1 MVSAKRGGSKMKR
14 CKNCDIRYDEDI
26 SFCKVCGKELEEDS
40 SMDESAQ
47 KNEASNENIEV
58 NDEAFQ
64 EEIKLESYATEEKFE
79 ERYSILNL
87 IKEMFSKPFETMKG
101 ITEKLTSG
109 TTWILLGII
118 SVISSLFSVGIVRVI
133 INRLVAS
140 LNATT
145 VGEGMLYGG
154 MPYGFSVFANE
165 IQNSKI
171 LSGGSIFCISLISMI
186 IFALLI
192 TLCIYIM
199 CKIFR
204 SKNTYMDIFKIV
216 TSSLV
221 YYTVGYLIL
230 FLLILINANFVFM
243 VAILATLVVAFFVSI
258 TLGLVNSLRV
268 NKDRIIYIVSL
279 GYMLNVIV
287 NNYLLEFIMNLFL
300 RNIFMNGM
308 L

>member
-1 MVSAKRGGSKMKR
+1 MKR
-14 CKNCDIRYDEDI
+14 CKNCDIQYDEDI
-26 SFCKVCGKELEEDS
+26 SFCKVCGKELEQDS
-40 SMDESAQ
+40 SVDESTE
-47 KNEASNENIEV
+47 KNEVNNENAEV
-58 NDEAFQ
+58 NTETTNEETFR
-64 EEIKLESYATEEKFE
+64 EEIKLESYAPEENFEEK
-79 ERYSILNL
+79 YSILNL
-87 IKEMFSKPFETMKG
+87 VKGMFSRPFETMKG
-101 ITEKLTSG
+101 ITEKLNSG
-109 TTWILLGII
+109 TAWILLGII
-118 SVISSLFSVGIVRVI
+118 SIINSLFSVGMVRVV

-145 VGEGMLYGG
+145 AGEGMLYGG
-154 MPYGFSVFANE
+154 MPYGFSGLANQ

-171 LSGGSIFCISLISMI
+171 LSGGSIFCISLVSMI

-230 FLLILINANFVFM
+230 LLLILINSNFVFM
-243 VAILATLVVAFFVSI
+243 VAILATLMVAFFVSI

-279 GYMLNVIV
+279 GYMLNVII

-300 RNIFMNGM
+300 RNAFMNGM

>member
-1 MVSAKRGGSKMKR
+1 MVSDKKGGSKMKR

-40 SMDESAQ
+40 SVDESTE
-47 KNEASNENIEV
+47 KNEANNENIEV
-58 NDEAFQ
+58 NEETFQ
-64 EEIKLESYATEEKFE
+64 EEIKLENHTLEEKFE

-87 IKEMFSKPFETMKG
+87 VKGMFLKPYETMKG

-118 SVISSLFSVGIVRVI
+118 SIISSLFSVGIVRVVI
-133 INRLVAS
+133 SRLVAS

-145 VGEGMLYGG
+145 VGEGMYYGG
-154 MPYGFSVFANE
+154 MSYVISNFANE

-192 TLCIYIM
+192 ALCIYIM

-230 FLLILINANFVFM
+230 FLLILINANFVFI
-243 VAILATLVVAFFVSI
+243 VAILATLMVAFFVAI

-300 RNIFMNGM
+300 QNIFMNGM

>member
-1 MVSAKRGGSKMKR
+1 MKR
-14 CKNCDIRYDEDI
+14 CKDCDIRYDEDI
-26 SFCKVCGKELEEDS
+26 SICKVCGKELEEDS
-40 SMDESAQ
+40 SVNESTQ
-47 KNEASNENIEV
+47 KNEANNENAEVNTEASNEET
-58 NDEAFQ
+58 FR
-64 EEIKLESYATEEKFE
+64 EEIKLESYAPKENFEEK
-79 ERYSILNL
+79 YSILNL
-87 IKEMFSKPFETMKG
+87 IKGMFSRPFETMKG

-118 SVISSLFSVGIVRVI
+118 SIINSLFSVGMGRVI

-145 VGEGMLYGG
+145 AGEGMLYGG
-154 MPYGFSVFANE
+154 MPYGFSTFANE

-171 LSGGSIFCISLISMI
+171 LSGGSIFCISLVSMI

-216 TSSLV
+216 TSSLL

-230 FLLILINANFVFM
+230 LLLILINANFIFM
-243 VAILATLVVAFFVSI
+243 VAILATLMVAFFVSI

-279 GYMLNVIV
+279 GYMLNIII

-300 RNIFMNGM
+300 RNAFMNRM
-308 L
+308 F

>member
-1 MVSAKRGGSKMKR
+1 MKR

-26 SFCKVCGKELEEDS
+26 SICKVCGKELEQDS
-40 SMDESAQ
+40 SVDESTQ
-47 KNEASNENIEV
+47 KNEANNENAEV
-58 NDEAFQ
+58 NTEATNEETFQ
-64 EEIKLESYATEEKFE
+64 EGIKLDSYAPEENFEEK
-79 ERYSILNL
+79 YSILNL
-87 IKEMFSKPFETMKG
+87 IKGMFSRPFETMKG

-118 SVISSLFSVGIVRVI
+118 SIINSLFSAGIVRVV

-145 VGEGMLYGG
+145 AGEGMLYGG
-154 MPYGFSVFANE
+154 MPYGFSTFANE

-171 LSGGSIFCISLISMI
+171 LSGGSIFCISLVSMI
-186 IFALLI
+186 IFSLLI

-216 TSSLV
+216 TSSLL

-230 FLLILINANFVFM
+230 LLLILINANFVFM
-243 VAILATLVVAFFVSI
+243 VAILATLMVAFFVSI

-279 GYMLNVIV
+279 GYMLNVII

-300 RNIFMNGM
+300 RNVFMNRM

>member
-1 MVSAKRGGSKMKR
+1 MKR

-40 SMDESAQ
+40 SVEESTE
-47 KNEASNENIEV
+47 KNEANNENAEV
-58 NDEAFQ
+58 NGEIINEETFQ
-64 EEIKLESYATEEKFE
+64 EEIKLESYTPEENFEEK
-79 ERYSILNL
+79 YSILNL
-87 IKEMFSKPFETMKG
+87 IKGMFIRPFETMKG

-118 SVISSLFSVGIVRVI
+118 SIINSLFSAGMVRVV

-140 LNATT
+140 LNATA
-145 VGEGMLYGG
+145 GEGMLYGG
-154 MPYGFSVFANE
+154 MPYGFSTFANE

-171 LSGGSIFCISLISMI
+171 LSAGSIFCLSLVSMI

-216 TSSLV
+216 TSSLL

-230 FLLILINANFVFM
+230 LLLILINANFIFM
-243 VAILATLVVAFFVSI
+243 VAILATLMVAFFVSI

-279 GYMLNVIV
+279 GYMLNIII

-300 RNIFMNGM
+300 RNVFMNRM

>member
-1 MVSAKRGGSKMKR
+1 MKR
-14 CKNCDIRYDEDI
+14 CKNCDIQYDEDI
-26 SFCKVCGKELEEDS
+26 SFCKVCGKELEQGS
-40 SMDESAQ
+40 SVNESTQ
-47 KNEASNENIEV
+47 KNEVNNENAEV
-58 NDEAFQ
+58 NIEANNEETFR
-64 EEIKLESYATEEKFE
+64 EEIKLDSYAPEENFEEK
-79 ERYSILNL
+79 YSILNL
-87 IKEMFSKPFETMKG
+87 IKGMFSRPFDTMKG

-118 SVISSLFSVGIVRVI
+118 SIINSLFSVGMVRVV

-145 VGEGMLYGG
+145 AGEGMLYGG
-154 MPYGFSVFANE
+154 MPYGFSTFANE

-171 LSGGSIFCISLISMI
+171 LSGGSIFCISLVSMI

-216 TSSLV
+216 TSSLL

-230 FLLILINANFVFM
+230 LLLILINANFIFM
-243 VAILATLVVAFFVSI
+243 VAILATLMVAFFVSI

-300 RNIFMNGM
+300 RNVFMNRM
-308 L
+308 F

>member
-1 MVSAKRGGSKMKR
+1 MKR
-14 CKNCDIRYDEDI
+14 CEKCDIRYDEDI
-26 SFCKVCGKELEEDS
+26 SFCKVCGKELEEGS
-40 SMDESAQ
+40 SVDESTE
-47 KNEASNENIEV
+47 KNEAGNENAEV
-58 NDEAFQ
+58 NDETFQ
-64 EEIKLESYATEEKFE
+64 EEIKLESYTTEEKFE

-87 IKEMFSKPFETMKG
+87 VKGMFSRPFETMKG
-101 ITEKLTSG
+101 ITEKLSSG
-109 TTWILLGII
+109 TAWILLGII
-118 SVISSLFSVGIVRVI
+118 SIINSLFSAGMVRVI

-145 VGEGMLYGG
+145 VGEGMSYGG
-154 MPYGFSVFANE
+154 MSYTISLFANQ

-171 LSGGSIFCISLISMI
+171 LSGVSIFCISLISMI
-186 IFALLI
+186 IFVLLI

-216 TSSLV
+216 TSSLL

-230 FLLILINANFVFM
+230 LLLILINANFIFM
-243 VAILATLVVAFFVSI
+243 VAILATLMVAFFVSI

-279 GYMLNVIV
+279 GYMLNVII

-300 RNIFMNGM
+300 QNAFMNRM